1 MAPESIARTQWT
13 KENTTRV
20 VLKLNNHT
28 DADILDRLETVESK
42 QGYIKKALRAYME
55 QENKPQR

>member
-1 MAPESIARTQWT
+1 MGKYDAQT
-13 KENTTRV
+13 KWAAAHTTRV
-20 VLKLNNHT
+20 VMNLNHNT

-55 QENKPQR
+55 QEDKPQR